1 MSEPTTQAGRDLD
14 HGWPG
19 SHLDR
24 LQWHDAILA
33 IEREAREQAEQ
44 ERNEAEAGATALAL
58 DVSEQTA
65 RAEAAEQEVERLR
78 EAIDA
83 AMDHIDNDETG
94 PAFDVLRAALASTE
108 EPAPT
113 EPEAEP

>member
-1 MSEPTTQAGRDLD
+1 MSEPTTQAGRDL
-14 HGWPG
+14 
-19 SHLDR
+19 LAR
-24 LQWHDAILA
+24 AILT

-44 ERNEAEAGATALAL
+44 
-58 DVSEQTA
+58 VK
-65 RAEAAEQEVERLR
+65 RLR

-108 EPAPT
+108 EPRH
-113 EPEAEP
+113 E